1 MSALIESGA
10 TALDIQKQIGRES
23 ISTTFNIY
31 GHLFRDRNEDLAR
44 RLADFYRASEGSLR
58 VEPDSTESARS
69 IFTRR
74 KHV

>member
-31 GHLFRDRNEDLAR
+31 GHLFGTETRTLHD
-44 RLADFYRASEGSLR
+44 GW
-58 VEPDSTESARS
+58 PISTEPA
-69 IFTRR
+69 
-74 KHV
+74 KVP